1 MLRLIDL
8 MRQSADSAPFEA
20 PSRDPVL
27 AGLTLDS
34 RRVQPGFLFA
44 ALAGSRADGASFV
57 AEAVKR
63 GATAILAAPD
73 AALPPLGSD
82 IVVVR
87 DANPRRRIAL
97 MAAAFAGLQPATIAA
112 VTGTNGKSSTVH
124 FVRHLWSTLGLKAAS
139 VGTLGI
145 VSPGFTRD
153 AGLTT
158 PDPVQLHED
167 LATLAR
173 EGVTHLAVEAS
184 SHGLDQHRLDGLKLQ
199 AAAFTNLTH
208 EHLDYHPSMG
218 AYFAAKARLFEQLLP
233 AGGTAVVNADSDR
246 AGQLAEI
253 CARRGIRFWTYGT
266 NGREFRLLKDT
277 PTPGGQHL
285 VIEAMGTRR
294 EVELP
299 LVGGFQASN
308 ALAALGLVVATGGD
322 TARAV
327 AGLATMSG
335 APGRLQLVARHR
347 SGAPVYVD
355 YAHKPEALETVLAT
369 LRPFAKGKLV
379 VVFGCGGD
387 RDRAKRPVMGEIAT
401 RLADLTLITDDNPR
415 SEEPD
420 AIRAEILRGIP
431 VDRKNWSEVRE
442 GRHVAIE
449 QGMAALK
456 SADDLLLIAGKGHET
471 GQTIKGVTYPF
482 DDAQVAR
489 DLTGGA
495 AGARSGRPTRW
506 RRR

>member
-1 MLRLIDL
+1 
-8 MRQSADSAPFEA
+8 MRQSADTSPSDARQRDITLVA

-34 RRVQPGFLFA
+34 RKVQPGYLFA
-44 ALAGSRADGASFV
+44 ALSGAKADGASFV
-57 AEAVKR
+57 ADAVKR
-63 GATAILAAPD
+63 GAVAILVAPD
-73 AALPPLGSD
+73 AVLPPLGPE
-82 IVVVR
+82 IVVLR
-87 DANPRRRIAL
+87 DPNPRRRVAL
-97 MAAAFAGLQPATIAA
+97 MAAAYAGLQPATIAA

-124 FVRHLWSTLGLKAAS
+124 FVRHIWSALGFKAAS

-145 VSPGFTRD
+145 VSPGFARE

-158 PDPVQLHED
+158 PDQVQLHAD

-173 EGVTHLAVEAS
+173 EGVTHLAIEAS
-184 SHGLDQHRLDGLKLQ
+184 SHGLDQRRLDGLRLS

-208 EHLDYHPSMG
+208 EHLDYHVSMDG
-218 AYFAAKARLFEQLLP
+218 YFAAKARLFGELLP
-233 AGGTAVVNADSDR
+233 PGGTAVVNADSDR
-246 AGQLAEI
+246 AASVAEI
-253 CARRGIRFWTYGT
+253 CRRRGIRFWSYGAK
-266 NGREFRLLKDT
+266 GAELRLLADT
-277 PTPGGQHL
+277 PTPAGQQL
-285 VIEAMGTRR
+285 TIELLGRR
-294 EVELP
+294 YDVELP

-308 ALAALGLVVATGGD
+308 ALAALGLVVATGGYP
-322 TARAV
+322 ARAV
-327 AGLATMSG
+327 EALSSLSG
-335 APGRLQLVARHR
+335 APGRLQLVTRHK

-369 LRPFAKGKLV
+369 LRPFAKGRLV

-401 RLADLTLITDDNPR
+401 RLADLTIVTDDNPR
-415 SEEPD
+415 SEEPE

-431 VDRKNWSEVRE
+431 AERKNFTEVRD

-471 GQTIKGVTYPF
+471 GQTIKGVTHPF
-482 DDAQVAR
+482 DDSDVAR
-489 DLTGGA
+489 ELA
-495 AGARSGRPTRW
+495 APGKVHT
-506 RRR
+506 

>member
-1 MLRLIDL
+1 MGT
-8 MRQSADSAPFEA
+8 SVAPH
-20 PSRDPVL
+20 DPVV

-34 RRVQPGFLFA
+34 RKVQPGFLFA
-44 ALAGSRADGASFV
+44 ALAGARADGATFV
-57 AEAVKR
+57 SDAVKR
-63 GATAILAAPD
+63 GATTILTASD
-73 AALPPLGSD
+73 VVLPPLGKG

-87 DANPRRRIAL
+87 DDNPRRRIAL

-124 FVRHLWSTLGLKAAS
+124 FVRQIWTASGLAAAS

-145 VSPGFTRD
+145 VSPGFRRE

-158 PDPVQLHED
+158 PDPVQLHAD

-173 EGVTHLAVEAS
+173 EGVTHLAIEAS
-184 SHGLDQHRLDGLKLQ
+184 SHGLDQHRLDGLELS

-208 EHLDYHPSMG
+208 EHLDYHPTMD
-218 AYFAAKARLFEQLLP
+218 AYFAAKARLFETLLP

-246 AGQLAEI
+246 AAQLGDI
-253 CARRGIRFWTYGT
+253 CARRGVRFWTYGAV
-266 NGREFRLLKDT
+266 GRELRLLRDE
-277 PTPGGQHL
+277 PTPAGQHL
-285 VIEAMGTRR
+285 VVEVLGTRH

-322 TARAV
+322 AARAV
-327 AGLATMSG
+327 AALGTLTG

-347 SGAPVYVD
+347 TGAPVYVD

-387 RDRAKRPVMGEIAT
+387 RDRGKRPVMGEIAT
-401 RLADLTLITDDNPR
+401 RLADLTLVTDDNPR
-415 SEEPD
+415 SEEPE
-420 AIRAEILRGIP
+420 AIRAEIVRGIP
-431 VDRKNWSEVRE
+431 AGRKNWVEVRTD
-442 GRHVAIE
+442 RHDAIA
-449 QGMAALK
+449 QGVAALG

-471 GQTIKGVTYPF
+471 GQTLKGVTHHF
-482 DDAQVAR
+482 DDAEVAR
-489 DLTGGA
+489 ELT
-495 AGARSGRPTRW
+495 S
-506 RRR
+506 